1 MSHCGIMIPQLN
13 NKEYNMSPTQ
23 ECNIWNFKDETVTVK
38 VITLTVWV
46 SALKLELKGMKRSPS
61 VSSIVR
67 KHLSIPKSYPLAD
80 ILLHLETSL
89 ADVKEQ
95 LGIAA

>member
-1 MSHCGIMIPQLN
+1 
-13 NKEYNMSPTQ
+13 MSPAQ
-23 ECNIWNFKDETVTVK
+23 ECNIWNFNDETVPVK
-38 VITLTVWV
+38 VITLTVWIA
-46 SALKLELKGMKRSPS
+46 ALKLEVKGLKRSPA
-61 VSSIVR
+61 VSNIVR